1 MEESSEFFD
10 VPTVNTLDPGK
21 ARERIGGSSQGY
33 CEIWRYDRSGR
44 FRVLKCLKKEYRGLP
59 LYESLLRKEF
69 ETGYSLS
76 HRNICEY
83 YSFLTDPQL
92 GSCIEMEW
100 VDGRTLKEFLS
111 EKKQERAVCD
121 KIAAEICDA
130 LSYMHAKQVLHKD
143 LKPTNILVT
152 YNGDNVKVIDFGV
165 SDSDSS
171 SVLKI
176 PAGTLA
182 YAAPEVRAGGKAT
195 VRSDLYSLGMVLSLF
210 PSRKCSRVARRL
222 CSSRPE
228 RRYSSAQEVAEALK
242 AKGFVFQGFLFIF
255 LIALMA
261 LIPLFDKV
269 QPGSKKSEVPASDV
283 TDTVAVAP
291 AMPVEDSTST
301 EVSDSS
307 VRASSLQ
314 PVSRKGSGKAVPS
327 KGSASKEKPPQAVP
341 DQEVI
346 DELFRQATEMFE

>member
-1 MEESSEFFD
+1 M
-10 VPTVNTLDPGK
+10 
-21 ARERIGGSSQGY
+21 
-33 CEIWRYDRSGR
+33 
-44 FRVLKCLKKEYRGLP
+44 
-59 LYESLLRKEF
+59 
-69 ETGYSLS
+69 
-76 HRNICEY
+76 
-83 YSFLTDPQL
+83 
-92 GSCIEMEW
+92 
-100 VDGRTLKEFLS
+100 
-111 EKKQERAVCD
+111 
-121 KIAAEICDA
+121 
-130 LSYMHAKQVLHKD
+130 
-143 LKPTNILVT
+143 
-152 YNGDNVKVIDFGV
+152 
-165 SDSDSS
+165 
-171 SVLKI
+171 
-176 PAGTLA
+176 
-182 YAAPEVRAGGKAT
+182 
-195 VRSDLYSLGMVLSLF
+195 
-210 PSRKCSRVARRL
+210 ARRL

-327 KGSASKEKPPQAVP
+327 KGGDSQEKPPQAVP